1 MLTITVL
8 QSASY
13 ASTASALPSTASN
26 TNVHHTASG
35 GTQSDNNNP
44 PNSGSEEHSLTPPR
58 SPSTSTARSAVSSGY
73 STSYAPSSTL
83 ISPNLSHGRLS
94 KSGYPEASVS
104 QLSPVRRPSHGFNTS
119 ISTPPPPRYFASQ
132 VRSSSSL
139 GQVHVQ
145 QQQQEQPMTGSNNS
159 GELNHGRQQQQ
170 RVSSSSTS
178 SSLDFA
184 SFVQTSPI
192 GMSSTRQTYH
202 PHGPTQQRPPDQQ
215 QRVESLIS
223 VASPN
228 PSSSSAPTSTS
239 FATLTNTHRTLT
251 SDDPSV

>member
-1 MLTITVL
+1 MITVL

-13 ASTASALPSTASN
+13 ASTASVLPSTASN
-26 TNVHHTASG
+26 KNAQHASSG

-58 SPSTSTARSAVSSGY
+58 SPSTSTARSAASSGY
-73 STSYAPSSTL
+73 STSYASSSTL

-94 KSGYPEASVS
+94 ISGYPETSVT
-104 QLSPVRRPSHGFNTS
+104 QHSPVRRPSHGFNTS
-119 ISTPPPPRYFASQ
+119 MSTPPPPRYYASQ

-139 GQVHVQ
+139 GQVHLQ
-145 QQQQEQPMTGSNNS
+145 QQQPTTGSNNS
-159 GELNHGRQQQQ
+159 GESNHIRQQQQ
-170 RVSSSSTS
+170 RVSSSSTN

-192 GMSSTRQTYH
+192 GMPSIRQTYH
-202 PHGPTQQRPPDQQ
+202 PHGPQQQRPSDQH

-228 PSSSSAPTSTS
+228 PSSSSATTSTS
-239 FATLTNTHRTLT
+239 FATLTNPHRALT
-251 SDDPSV
+251 SDDSSV

>member
-1 MLTITVL
+1 MTTVL

-13 ASTASALPSTASN
+13 ASTASALPSTAGNRDS
-26 TNVHHTASG
+26 HHTSSG
-35 GTQSDNNNP
+35 GTQPDNNNP
-44 PNSGSEEHSLTPPR
+44 PNSGSEEHCLTPPR
-58 SPSTSTARSAVSSGY
+58 SPSTSTARSAASSGY
-73 STSYAPSSTL
+73 STSYASSSTL
-83 ISPNLSHGRLS
+83 ISPNLSHGHLS
-94 KSGYPEASVS
+94 ISGYPETSVT
-104 QLSPVRRPSHGFNTS
+104 QHSPVRRPSHGFNTS
-119 ISTPPPPRYFASQ
+119 MSTLPPPRYYASQ

-145 QQQQEQPMTGSNNS
+145 QHNKS
-159 GELNHGRQQQQ
+159 GESNHGRQQQQ

-192 GMSSTRQTYH
+192 SMPSIRQTYH
-202 PHGPTQQRPPDQQ
+202 PHGPQQQRPSDQQ

-228 PSSSSAPTSTS
+228 PSSSTAPTSTH
-239 FATLTNTHRTLT
+239 FATLTNTHRALT
-251 SDDPSV
+251 SDDSSV